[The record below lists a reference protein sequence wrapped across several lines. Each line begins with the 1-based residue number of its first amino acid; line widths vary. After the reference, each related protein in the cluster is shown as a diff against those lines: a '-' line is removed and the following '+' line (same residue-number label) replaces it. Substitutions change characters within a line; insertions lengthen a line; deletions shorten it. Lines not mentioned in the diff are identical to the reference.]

1 MDGETETR
9 EGALLSGPGGLAQ
22 RYREGRQVELPITPW
37 LRSGLGK
44 SQGQAEKE
52 RVLSLL
58 REPCPHIHPQS
69 DFKVRLLEQLRPLK
83 IFIESRAGL
92 VRS

>member
-1 MDGETETR
+1 M
-9 EGALLSGPGGLAQ
+9 
-22 RYREGRQVELPITPW
+22 
-37 LRSGLGK
+37 GK

-69 DFKVRLLEQLRPLK
+69 DFKVRPLEQLRPLK